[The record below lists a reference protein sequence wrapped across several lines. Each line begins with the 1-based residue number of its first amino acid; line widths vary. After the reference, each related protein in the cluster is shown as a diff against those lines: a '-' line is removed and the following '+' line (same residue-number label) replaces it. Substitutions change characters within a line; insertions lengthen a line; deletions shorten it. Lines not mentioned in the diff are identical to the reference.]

1 MLSDEAIIA
10 LVSLVLTLVQL
21 IVSTLDS
28 VSRFY
33 LRNIPN
39 RRQSKRR
46 ISGTVNVFRYGVHVP
61 TPPELSMNLYFKVS
75 ETESVASSTENP

>member
-10 LVSLVLTLVQL
+10 LFSLVLTLVQL
-21 IVSTLDS
+21 IVSALDS

-39 RRQSKRR
+39 RRQSERR
-46 ISGTVNVFRYGVHVP
+46 ISGTVNFVYRSLDTVCMP
-61 TPPELSMNLYFKVS
+61 RRLQS
-75 ETESVASSTENP
+75 

>member
-28 VSRFY
+28 VRRFY
-33 LRNIPN
+33 LRNISN
-39 RRQSKRR
+39 RRQLERR
-46 ISGTVNVFRYGVHVP
+46 ISGTVDVFRYGVHAP
-61 TPPELSMNLYFKVS
+61 MPPELAMNLYLKFS
-75 ETESVASSTENP
+75 EIEGASTESP